1 MKSWVY
7 WAYQRSD
14 EEGLSESDQIDRQ
27 RAVIRS
33 RFHCGQAVS
42 DSHRRI
48 SRLFSAWRHS
58 CEEAVSLQNCGGC
71 FSAQYLMGRVA
82 TAPRVFSA
90 LEWFLVPPKLSSSGA
105 TRMTPYLSLTS
116 ATHRRPKYPS
126 TQSPLSPSHKRPILC
141 YVLSR
146 KVICLEKGGARWSHW
161 RR

>member
-1 MKSWVY
+1 MKSRVY

-90 LEWFLVPPKLSSSGA
+90 PVWFLVPPKLSSSGA
-105 TRMTPYLSLTS
+105 TRMPPLSLPHLPYTQASKISQHAIS
-116 ATHRRPKYPS
+116 AVAVAQAAHSLLRFEQESELP
-126 TQSPLSPSHKRPILC
+126 
-141 YVLSR
+141 
-146 KVICLEKGGARWSHW
+146 
-161 RR
+161 